1 MSGPKKLLE
10 QEDNWVTSMGAWFGG
25 DKVVFRGKNL
35 FTELHDKSWMEI
47 WLYAI
52 TGREFD
58 SKEIELWNRSWVLCS
73 SFPEPRIWNNRVAA
87 LAGSA
92 KATAAQAIAAATAV
106 SEAKNYGRQADL
118 AAFDFITRVGQ
129 RVKSGIDI
137 QSIFDS
143 EFANNRA
150 IPAGFGRP
158 LIRIDER
165 VPPVMRLA
173 QELGF
178 DAGMHY
184 RMMIALD
191 TLLAASRRRV
201 RLNIAGL
208 AATFAADQG
217 FTARQY
223 YHSVLLIFSAGNI
236 ACYQDAVEKTAG
248 TFFPLRCDRIA
259 YKGVGPRKWE
269 NRK

>member
-1 MSGPKKLLE
+1 MSGPKKLLD

-52 TGREFD
+52 TGRDFD
-58 SKEIELWNRSWVLCS
+58 SRQIELWNRLWVLCS

-92 KATAAQAIAAATAV
+92 KATAAQAVAAATAV

-118 AAFDFITRVGQ
+118 AAFEFVTRVGQ
-129 RVKSGIDI
+129 RVKSGIDV

-143 EFANNRA
+143 EFANDVV

-158 LIRIDER
+158 VIRVDER

-173 QELGF
+173 EELGF
-178 DAGMHY
+178 DAGPHY
-184 RMMIALD
+184 RMVIAFD
-191 TLLAASRRRV
+191 ALLAVSRRRV
-201 RLNIAGL
+201 RLNIGGL
-208 AATFAADQG
+208 AAAISADQG
-217 FTARQY
+217 LDIREY
-223 YHSVLLIFSAGNI
+223 YHFVLLTFTAGNI
-236 ACYQDAVEKTAG
+236 ACYQDAVQKTEG
-248 TFFPLRCDRIA
+248 TFFPLRCERIA
-259 YKGVGPRKWE
+259 YRGVGPRKWK
-269 NRK
+269 N